1 MTPMLSYLWNF
12 SNTVVPALADHLWQS
27 TLFAAAAGLLTLVL
41 GRLSARIRY
50 IVWLA
55 ASVKFLV
62 PFRFLVAIGSRL
74 SPANGAIPTSG
85 IYAIEQLAQPFT
97 QPLSAIGAALPPTV
111 NSTTELPGQAVL
123 LIIWLVGTLVVMSAW
138 LVRWWRVLATKR
150 NSLVLSEGREAAALR
165 HLETSMGTT
174 GKIKVLLAPSSLEPG
189 VFGIFHPVLLWPS
202 SISERLDDPHLH
214 AVLAHELCHVQ
225 RRDNFAACLHMLV
238 ESIFW
243 FHPLVWWLGAR
254 LIEERERACDEAV
267 IELGSA
273 RVVYAESILKIC
285 EFCSSSPLT
294 CVSGVTGS
302 DLKKRMVHIMTDRT
316 VRKLDFTRKLLLWTA
331 ACLVLALPIIY
342 GLFNPISGRADSEV
356 GRAPKYVN
364 VSIKPHLQEPNGASR
379 VKIMISLMDASFTA
393 NAVSPQT
400 LIQLAYHVQDTQL
413 VGAPEWLGS
422 AKYDIRAR
430 VDKTTADQLQKLPED
445 RRGAVG
451 QQMLQGLL
459 AEQFKLKVHQEARD
473 LPVYELMVAEGG
485 GELQK
490 KTDESRGFMH
500 LGMGELTSNGTP
512 LELLATQLSMRL
524 GRTVVD
530 KTGLT
535 GNYAYS
541 LHWTPDAD
549 EQARMHRDAPE
560 LIAPQSSAS
569 NSSSPPLLT
578 AIQEQLGL
586 TLQPHIDRV
595 QVLVID
601 HIEQATED

>member
-1 MTPMLSYLWNF
+1 
-12 SNTVVPALADHLWQS
+12 
-27 TLFAAAAGLLTLVL
+27 
-41 GRLSARIRY
+41 
-50 IVWLA
+50 
-55 ASVKFLV
+55 
-62 PFRFLVAIGSRL
+62 
-74 SPANGAIPTSG
+74 
-85 IYAIEQLAQPFT
+85 
-97 QPLSAIGAALPPTV
+97 
-111 NSTTELPGQAVL
+111 
-123 LIIWLVGTLVVMSAW
+123 
-138 LVRWWRVLATKR
+138 
-150 NSLVLSEGREAAALR
+150 
-165 HLETSMGTT
+165 
-174 GKIKVLLAPSSLEPG
+174 
-189 VFGIFHPVLLWPS
+189 
-202 SISERLDDPHLH
+202 
-214 AVLAHELCHVQ
+214 
-225 RRDNFAACLHMLV
+225 
-238 ESIFW
+238 
-243 FHPLVWWLGAR
+243 
-254 LIEERERACDEAV
+254 
-267 IELGSA
+267 
-273 RVVYAESILKIC
+273 
-285 EFCSSSPLT
+285 
-294 CVSGVTGS
+294 
-302 DLKKRMVHIMTDRT
+302 MVHIMTDRT

-422 AKYDIRAR
+422 AKYDIHAR

-586 TLQPHIDRV
+586 TLQAHIDRV